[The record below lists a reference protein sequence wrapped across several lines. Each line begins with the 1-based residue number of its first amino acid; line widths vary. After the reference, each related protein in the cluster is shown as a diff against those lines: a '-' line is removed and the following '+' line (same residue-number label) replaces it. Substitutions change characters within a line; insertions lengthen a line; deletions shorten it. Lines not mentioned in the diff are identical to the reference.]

1 MANKLFTEFPPVS
14 TEQWDEVII
23 KDLKGGDYEKK
34 LVWKTHEGFAV
45 RPYYRAENLKD
56 IKFLGTLPGEFPF
69 VRGNCASNEWLTR
82 QDYCLCEIGPEK
94 ANEQALDGLM
104 KGVQAVG
111 FCIDER
117 KPLTVADYRKL
128 LKGIELPYV
137 EVNFCEVRPRV
148 AEETIGNFVEYV
160 KGLGVK
166 PEEVRASFDVS
177 PLHMLT
183 TRGRLNREKAY
194 DILANCIRLVADFP
208 KIRVINVE
216 AYDFNDA
223 GASIVQELG
232 FALAI
237 GSDYLAAL
245 SDRGIEVNEIGRRMR
260 FTFGISSNYFMEI
273 AKFRAARV
281 LWSNIVKDYG
291 ATCECAEKIC
301 IHAVTSTWNQTVY
314 DAYVN
319 MLRGTTEAM
328 SAAVA
333 GVHSLEVLPFDYVF
347 RAPGEFS
354 NRIARNVQSILKEE
368 SRFDKII
375 DPAGGSYYIETLTA
389 SIIDAAWKLFQ
400 AVEEKGGYTEAFK
413 AGFVQAE
420 VKAVA
425 DKKDKNFAQRR
436 ETILG
441 TNQFP
446 NFLEKASDEI
456 TKEIVTGE
464 CTCKCSCEADGEQ
477 VAEPLRKYRAAQ
489 VFEALRLATDRSD
502 RQPVVFMLTFGN
514 LAMCRARAQFSCNF
528 FAVAGFKVVDNN
540 RFATI
545 EEGVKAAVA
554 AKADIVVAC
563 SADDE
568 YAEAVPQIAELLGDK
583 AVLVVAGDPECRPQL
598 EEKGVKNY
606 IHVKCNIL
614 DTLRGYQQLMGI
626 KAL

>member
-1 MANKLFTEFPPVS
+1 M
-14 TEQWDEVII
+14 
-23 KDLKGGDYEKK
+23 
-34 LVWKTHEGFAV
+34 
-45 RPYYRAENLKD
+45 
-56 IKFLGTLPGEFPF
+56 
-69 VRGNCASNEWLTR
+69 
-82 QDYCLCEIGPEK
+82 
-94 ANEQALDGLM
+94 
-104 KGVQAVG
+104 
-111 FCIDER
+111 
-117 KPLTVADYRKL
+117 
-128 LKGIELPYV
+128 
-137 EVNFCEVRPRV
+137 
-148 AEETIGNFVEYV
+148 
-160 KGLGVK
+160 
-166 PEEVRASFDVS
+166 
-177 PLHMLT
+177 
-183 TRGRLNREKAY
+183 
-194 DILANCIRLVADFP
+194 
-208 KIRVINVE
+208 
-216 AYDFNDA
+216 
-223 GASIVQELG
+223 
-232 FALAI
+232 
-237 GSDYLAAL
+237 
-245 SDRGIEVNEIGRRMR
+245 
-260 FTFGISSNYFMEI
+260 
-273 AKFRAARV
+273 
-281 LWSNIVKDYG
+281 
-291 ATCECAEKIC
+291 
-301 IHAVTSTWNQTVY
+301 
-314 DAYVN
+314 
-319 MLRGTTEAM
+319 
-328 SAAVA
+328 
-333 GVHSLEVLPFDYVF
+333 
-347 RAPGEFS
+347 
-354 NRIARNVQSILKEE
+354 
-368 SRFDKII
+368 
-375 DPAGGSYYIETLTA
+375 
-389 SIIDAAWKLFQ
+389 
-400 AVEEKGGYTEAFK
+400 EEKGGYTEAFK

-489 VFEALRLATDRSD
+489 VFEALRLATDRSG

-540 RFATI
+540 RFTTI